1 MIYDD
6 FVKWLGNLD
15 LATIDANPITFN
27 LTDFE
32 DGSDFAKSM
41 FLAGRYLFKEDD
53 IVVRYSKPYTED
65 KTDVIVR
72 FQILRSKAKMFY
84 NYIKNSEKGIACF
97 LTTNKEIKECIKFFN
112 SLGVKGED
120 MVSLSSKESDYTSI
134 LKEGLE
140 DYNKRR
146 IEMGKDI
153 ANAILITITNEHDD
167 ESETDYPMLTYGF
180 LSNFEGNGTFNETK
194 AWVKSEILKIKE

>member
-1 MIYDD
+1 MIFDD

-15 LATIDANPITFN
+15 LSTVDANPITFN
-27 LTDFE
+27 LKDFE
-32 DGSDFAKSM
+32 EEEDFAKSM
-41 FLAGRYLFKEDD
+41 VLAGRYLCKEED

-72 FQILRSKAKMFY
+72 FQVLRSKAKMFL
-84 NYIKNSEKGIACF
+84 NYLRWNDTKFSCF
-97 LTTNKEIKECIKFFN
+97 LTTNKEVKEAIKFFN

-140 DYNKRR
+140 EYNRHN
-146 IEMGKDI
+146 EMVGKEPVDSI
-153 ANAILITITNEHDD
+153 MITISMEHDD
-167 ESETDYPMLTYGF
+167 NEDVDYPMLSYDFMNCNGCN
-180 LSNFEGNGTFNETK
+180 NFASTK
-194 AWVKSEILKIKE
+194 EWVKQTILKIK

>member
-15 LATIDANPITFN
+15 LTTIDANPITFN

-84 NYIKNSEKGIACF
+84 NYLKNNETKIACF
-97 LTTNKEIKECIKFFN
+97 LTSNKEIKEGIKFFN

-120 MVSLSSKESDYTSI
+120 MVSLSSKEMDYTSV
-134 LKEGLE
+134 LKEGLD
-140 DYNKRR
+140 DYNKRMT
-146 IEMGKDI
+146 EMGKPI
-153 ANAILITITNEHDD
+153 ADAVVITIEIEHDD
-167 ESETDYPMLTYGF
+167 NEDVDYTMLSYDFVHNNGY
-180 LSNFEGNGTFNETK
+180 SNFNDTK

>member
-15 LATIDANPITFN
+15 LTTIDANPITFN

-84 NYIKNSEKGIACF
+84 NYLKNNETKIACF
-97 LTTNKEIKECIKFFN
+97 LTSNKEIKEGIKFFN

-120 MVSLSSKESDYTSI
+120 MVSLSSKEMDYTSV

-140 DYNKRR
+140 DYNKHMS
-146 IEMGKDI
+146 EMGKPI
-153 ANAILITITNEHDD
+153 ADAVVITIEIEHDD
-167 ESETDYPMLTYGF
+167 NEDVDYPMLSYDFVHNNGY
-180 LSNFEGNGTFNETK
+180 SNFNDTK

>member
-72 FQILRSKAKMFY
+72 FQIIRSKAKMFY
-84 NYIKNSEKGIACF
+84 NYLKNNETKIACF
-97 LTTNKEIKECIKFFN
+97 LTSNKEIKEGIKFFN

-120 MVSLSSKESDYTSI
+120 MVSLSSKEMDYTSV

-140 DYNKRR
+140 DYNKHMS
-146 IEMGKDI
+146 EMGKPTAD
-153 ANAILITITNEHDD
+153 AVVITIEIEHDD
-167 ESETDYPMLTYGF
+167 NEDVDYPMLSYDFVHNNGY
-180 LSNFEGNGTFNETK
+180 SNFNDTK
-194 AWVKSEILKIKE
+194 VWVKSEILKIKE

>member
-15 LATIDANPITFN
+15 LTTVDANPITFN

-72 FQILRSKAKMFY
+72 FQILRSKVKMFY
-84 NYIKNSEKGIACF
+84 NYLKNNETKIACF
-97 LTTNKEIKECIKFFN
+97 LTSNKEIKEGIKFFN

-120 MVSLSSKESDYTSI
+120 MVSLSSKEMDYTSV

-140 DYNKRR
+140 DYNKRMS
-146 IEMGKDI
+146 EMGKPTAD
-153 ANAILITITNEHDD
+153 AVVITIEIEHDD
-167 ESETDYPMLTYGF
+167 NEDVDYPMLSYDFVHNNGY
-180 LSNFEGNGTFNETK
+180 SNFNDTK

>member
-15 LATIDANPITFN
+15 LTTVDANPITFN

-32 DGSDFAKSM
+32 DGSDFTKSM

-72 FQILRSKAKMFY
+72 FQILRSKAKMFC
-84 NYIKNSEKGIACF
+84 NYLKNNDTKIACF
-97 LTTNKEIKECIKFFN
+97 LTSNKEIKEGIKFFN

-140 DYNKRR
+140 DYNKRMT
-146 IEMGKDI
+146 EMGKDI
-153 ANAILITITNEHDD
+153 ADAVMVTIGIEHDD
-167 ESETDYPMLTYGF
+167 NTEIDYPMLSYDFVVCNGCG
-180 LSNFEGNGTFNETK
+180 NFDETK
-194 AWVKSEILKIKE
+194 TWIKKGILNVKE

>member
-15 LATIDANPITFN
+15 LTTVDANPITFN

-32 DGSDFAKSM
+32 DSSDFAKSM

-84 NYIKNSEKGIACF
+84 NYLKNNETKIACF
-97 LTTNKEIKECIKFFN
+97 LTSNKEIKEGIKFFN

-120 MVSLSSKESDYTSI
+120 MVNLSSKEMDYTSV

-140 DYNKRR
+140 DYNKR
-146 IEMGKDI
+146 ITEMDKPI
-153 ANAILITITNEHDD
+153 ADAVVITIEIEHDD
-167 ESETDYPMLTYGF
+167 NEDVDYPMLSYDFVHNNGY
-180 LSNFEGNGTFNETK
+180 SNFNDTK